1 MVGCGWLWV
10 EVNGRGRVTSA
21 SHSKYSIVGVQ
32 ILDQGGAG
40 PYPLWLVFITSAP
53 QMSYL
58 SGLLP
63 YHPE

>member
-1 MVGCGWLWV
+1 MNGVWV
-10 EVNGRGRVTSA
+10 VTGA
-21 SHSKYSIVGVQ
+21 SHSKYSITGVQ

-40 PYPLWLVFITSAP
+40 PYYPLWLVYITSVP
-53 QMSYL
+53 QISYL